1 MGRGFPF
8 RKVTLVSRDKLGR
21 PAGQMER
28 AVGETRYRCQCEL
41 DRINTYQVRKKTQE
55 AE

>member
-8 RKVTLVSRDKLGR
+8 RKITPVSRDELGR
-21 PAGQMER
+21 PAGKMER
-28 AVGETRYRCQCEL
+28 AVGETQYSYQCEL
-41 DRINTYQVRKKTQE
+41 YRINTYQVRKTQE